1 MINHVTISIDEN
13 GDSKCLVSPLAVFAG
28 FVTSESLVK
37 RASHVEPVNCALRVL
52 FTLLR
57 TMFGDKGC
65 IAQFTRLWSCAWR
78 VNLSPVHGPIIP
90 LDFDSRESAID
101 FEIVWLERH
110 FL

>member
-1 MINHVTISIDEN
+1 MINRVTISIDEN

-37 RASHVEPVNCALRVL
+37 RASHVEPVNGLLRVL

-57 TMFGDKGC
+57 ALVTDKSR
-65 IAQFTRLWSCAWR
+65 IAAWTRIWPCTWR
-78 VNLSPVHGPIIP
+78 VNLSPVNGPIIP
-90 LDFDSRESAID
+90 IDFASRESAID
-101 FEIVWLERH
+101 FEIVWLEKH